1 MTLSQPSSQARARLY
16 HIVAN
21 LRSILTHKSWKLDPD
36 ALVKGA
42 LLFTLTTAYVLLI
55 FVLISAITVLPVDD
69 PEQVFVS
76 PPWLQPIADINPIL
90 DIIISIIFG
99 PGWGS
104 SLVAIVTIL
113 ITTPRVA
120 RWLRLGIN
128 DLVYGQHD
136 DAFALISQINPHID
150 GMNLPHTILPTIA
163 ATIAQTLKLPYVE
176 LEAQNGD
183 APLSTVFGTQPQ
195 DAEIEHIPLLY
206 QGSKIGELRVAARR
220 KDEPLSNSDLTV
232 LRDLARQVGIALYAA
247 QLTDDLQRARIRLV
261 TAREEERRR
270 IRRDLHDGLGPTLA
284 NFAMQLEQ
292 AREQLP
298 SDAAA
303 SDKILATLT
312 TQAQNT
318 ITDVRRL
325 VYDLRPPDLDEF
337 GLLSALREYMHRQQT
352 KSTTLRL
359 SEPATLPA
367 LPAAVE
373 VATYRIV
380 QEALNNALKH
390 AQAREITVA
399 LEVESALAL
408 QYSQHQ
414 ALRIEIADNGIG
426 IAPDHAIGIGLHSMR
441 ERAEELGGSCTIS
454 GDADG
459 TRVVAYL
466 PIEYQET

>member
-1 MTLSQPSSQARARLY
+1 M
-16 HIVAN
+16 AN
-21 LRSILTHKSWKLDPD
+21 LRSRLTNEPLKLDAD
-36 ALVKGA
+36 TLVKGT
-42 LLFTLTTAYVLLI
+42 LLFTLTTAYVFLI
-55 FVLISAITVLPVDD
+55 FILVSAIAVLPFDD
-69 PEQVFVS
+69 PEQVFLS
-76 PPWLQPIADINPIL
+76 PGWLQPLADIHPIL
-90 DIIISIIFG
+90 DIIISILFG
-99 PGWGS
+99 PPIGGTLFAL
-104 SLVAIVTIL
+104 LVVL

-120 RWLRLGIN
+120 RWLRVGIN

-136 DAFALISQINPHID
+136 DAFAIISQINPHID
-150 GMNLPHTILPTIA
+150 GTNLPHTILPTIA

-176 LEAQNGD
+176 LDAKNGD
-183 APLSTVFGTQPQ
+183 APLTTLFGSLPQ
-195 DAEIEHIPLLY
+195 DAEIESIPLLY
-206 QGSKIGELRVAARR
+206 HDTKIGELRVAARR

-247 QLTDDLQRARIRLV
+247 QLTDELQRARIRLV

-298 SDAAA
+298 NDAAA

-312 TQAQNT
+312 MQAQNT

-352 KSTTLRL
+352 KSTALRL
-359 SEPATLPA
+359 SEPATLPI

-373 VATYRIV
+373 VAAYRIV

-399 LEVESALAL
+399 LEVEPAVAL

-441 ERAEELGGSCTIS
+441 ERAEELGGNCTIS

-459 TRVVAYL
+459 TRVIAYL